1 MLTVRWMYEWVIT
14 ALTHDQPSLFAI
26 CVCEQLD
33 SFRQRRA
40 FCFAQTSDQWTSR
53 IQRPDSF
60 RSTSIRFDK
69 AFCFALKHPTSGPPV
84 STPVL
89 DFRRQPTLDSRLCYC
104 TSTNILVLV
113 SDPDLDRPSLYLYR
127 KDLPLLRAS
136 SVQLVVSATAAACL
150 AHPSITWQPCTF
162 QALCGVFR
170 TWLSLRTPVS
180 PMFCY

>member
-89 DFRRQPTLDSRLCYC
+89 DFRRQPTLDSRLCYSVRPR
-104 TSTNILVLV
+104 TFSSSSPIQTLTVLRCIYTERTC
-113 SDPDLDRPSLYLYR
+113 LCCGRLQFSLL
-127 KDLPLLRAS
+127 
-136 SVQLVVSATAAACL
+136 
-150 AHPSITWQPCTF
+150 
-162 QALCGVFR
+162 
-170 TWLSLRTPVS
+170 
-180 PMFCY
+180 